1 MEKVG
6 IFLIFEHRIVV
17 RNAIECV
24 LDLFFNA
31 REERLLLKFILDD
44 RRLFSLR
51 LIENAERIWYVAFL
65 SLLQIL

>member
-24 LDLFFNA
+24 LDLFFDA

-51 LIENAERIWYVAFL
+51 LIETQRHL
-65 SLLQIL
+65 P